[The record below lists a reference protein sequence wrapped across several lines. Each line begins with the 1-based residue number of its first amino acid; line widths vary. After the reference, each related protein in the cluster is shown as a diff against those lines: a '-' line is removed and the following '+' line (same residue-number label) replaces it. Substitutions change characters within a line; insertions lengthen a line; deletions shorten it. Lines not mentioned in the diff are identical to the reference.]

1 MSQPSFVIEVD
12 ARDQRGLERS
22 LEPGVERDVRRGGL
36 FVAAAAYPMDDLG
49 EVVFRFPDGEVR
61 TRARVVFVD
70 PSGVGLELELTP
82 GARTALAD
90 RLAAHHAAGGAETA
104 AHADAAIPSDTM
116 AREDA
121 AAPADTMAREDAA
134 IPADTMTRED
144 AAEPGHLDD
153 LAALDEA
160 EDPDEAGDGPTTG
173 AGLPAPVHV
182 RLRNLSVAEQL
193 KIAHRGEHRE
203 RVVLERMYGKLVWD
217 ALLRNPRI
225 TVPEVARIARMGT
238 LPKPLAELIASNAA
252 WLQVPEIRRALLGN
266 PRLPAEL
273 IPRLLRILPRHEL
286 RLLPTQTAYP
296 AAVRDWAR
304 RLLRL

>member
-1 MSQPSFVIEVD
+1 MSQPSFVIEVA
-12 ARDQRGLERS
+12 ARDQR
-22 LEPGVERDVRRGGL
+22 GVERDVRRGGL

-104 AHADAAIPSDTM
+104 AHADAAIP
-116 AREDA
+116 
-121 AAPADTMAREDAA
+121 ADTMAREDAA
-134 IPADTMTRED
+134 IPADTMARED

-153 LAALDEA
+153 LAALGEA

-173 AGLPAPVHV
+173 EGLPAPVHV